1 MDKLKLAEQ
10 ALIKEDVPNFG
21 TGDSVNVYYRVREGE
36 KERIQ
41 QFEGDVISRKGSGAN
56 QTFMVR
62 KVSAGNIGVERIF
75 PLNSPFI
82 AKIEVLKEGDVRR
95 SKLYYLRERSGK
107 SARIKEKDQRQG
119 EVEAAVEENAE
130 EVGKTSIEDISTDT
144 QETVVE
150 NENSEDKKEAGLKEK
165 KDNNRGSEA
174 ERKEADSENKEARS
188 EKREEQVKT
197 EEETKSAEEDK
208 AEEKESKK
216 REARSK
222 KEEEKKKPSK
232 QKASNEEE

>member
-10 ALIKEDVPNFG
+10 TLVKEGVPNFRS
-21 TGDSVNVYYRVREGE
+21 GDSVNVHYRVREGE

-82 AKIEVLKEGDVRR
+82 AKIEVKKEGNVRR

-107 SARIKEKDQRQG
+107 SARIKEKDQRKA
-119 EVEAAVEENAE
+119 EVEVAAEVNAE
-130 EVGKTSIEDISTDT
+130 EA
-144 QETVVE
+144 VE
-150 NENSEDKKEAGLKEK
+150 NSNVGDSKDGQEKPIDSNRNDSRIDKK
-165 KDNNRGSEA
+165 
-174 ERKEADSENKEARS
+174 
-188 EKREEQVKT
+188 
-197 EEETKSAEEDK
+197 K
-208 AEEKESKK
+208 AALKESK
-216 REARSK
+216 AD
-222 KEEEKKKPSK
+222 KEGSETDKQKTEGKPDTEEKKKEVTKLKTGS
-232 QKASNEEE
+232 EEE